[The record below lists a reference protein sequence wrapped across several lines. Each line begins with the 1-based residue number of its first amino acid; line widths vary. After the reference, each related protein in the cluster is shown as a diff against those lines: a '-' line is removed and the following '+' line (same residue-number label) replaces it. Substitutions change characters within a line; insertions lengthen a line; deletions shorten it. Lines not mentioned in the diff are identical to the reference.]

1 MPRSKK
7 QIRLTLLSLLLAG
20 CGMLSA
26 CVPLVIGTA
35 TITAIDLVQ
44 DRRTMGRNIDDNA
57 LELKLRTD
65 FRSDS
70 MLGKSAHLSVTVIN
84 GLVLLTGEIQQE
96 PQRERAVGLANYY
109 SETRKVVDEIE
120 LTNATDLRS
129 RTNDSWI
136 TSKVKTKLLRA
147 PGIPSSNIKVVTEK
161 GRVYLLGL
169 VTRAEA
175 ERSVSIAKT
184 VRGVS
189 HIYKVFE
196 YIEP

>member
-7 QIRLTLLSLLLAG
+7 QIRLTLLSLLLAS